1 MISFARGFLWT
12 LVFALGLVLL
22 QPYLGVSTVA
32 AQASDATNEG
42 EGEIDHPSELYW
54 KCWRT
59 PSQIGYGFSN
69 PVREAGSIFA
79 TPHLPASADAAPG
92 RDDLQWHLTRQS
104 LIDSRFYADPHLR
117 SPDLWEP
124 QHPYSPSLPPLPV
137 NPGDHPHPHAL
148 FEDVCS
154 ACEEPQFSASVTQ
167 AEARI
172 ASVTTV
178 WSTHS
183 GAAGT
188 GQLDEVKAAQ
198 QEQAADSVVTDHV
211 ASRQVPYQGSVAPS
225 AGTLDPHAQFYNY
238 GELGGDAGTGV
249 RLDTGIQDAVISV
262 TSGTVLTQTTG
273 STTTT
278 QFEVGSTPSNVT
290 NEVSITSRNS
300 LALPEVQQQSVG
312 ISMVE
317 PELKMVASTGYHDDS
332 QPAHDVDAW
341 LGLHPPLRLQTPPGY
356 AFIGPY
362 DSITRGTPSNPV
374 AVAPPGQQVFPAPA
388 CVLAQAPLPEHQH
401 SGGGSREYRVYC
413 WMVRSSADAP
423 AIPSQ
428 TGATQTVN
436 LDFRVGQGGD
446 SRFQEATVTLSADY
460 THLLQPPTTTVEIPR
475 FEVAPA
481 HSADPRVLAAN
492 TPGERAYG
500 LQPDEVDDSPS
511 DAIQVT
517 LELKDE
523 YRRDPKTPYGF
534 TDNAGEQQWKLFGDE
549 TVAIRRVPLPDGSIV
564 DVGYRQPYLVP
575 PFWGRIGKPAQERL
589 VPYLY
594 DHNDP
599 LVANYGAD
607 SVFRWPVRLDEL
619 NYYLFHAPGFT
630 KEHARSLGHVW
641 NLSYSYTTG
650 IPRDAATLKFLGLTA
665 NFAPLSFGANAVGEA
680 VEIPDQVEGT
690 SGRTGVAGYG
700 AYHLN
705 PFSRG
710 QSYLPM
716 YDLEL
721 YEDWVGSSG
730 PYPWHGESIGGH
742 ANHLL
747 GRHHLLKAGVV
758 APDDRGEG
766 DAYDANSR
774 FQFTI
779 KEGLPAGDLGA
790 GSSEAMLSRLGILP
804 SYVAARSNESS
815 PIADEHGFVPQS
827 DPLGTAWPNARIDPD
842 DTHVLI
848 VTFYEGRLGEK
859 LRLKRDGQ
867 LRDTGTGA
875 DNVAESAWDLVKRGA
890 RSVGDLGQASYDY
903 VSGRGDVEYAAVP
916 QMQYRRVMC
925 RIIVPPE
932 GVVLP
937 PSGFDGM
944 QQWIADSALNIVAT
958 VKNAI
963 SKLLDWLESAPRKL
977 LEGSVRA
984 AEQGV
989 CQGAGYMGV
998 MGDQSPADSRA
1009 LDHSIAVDRAGADAA
1024 LSEVELSDVEGRA
1037 QCERVQD
1044 GQGGLGTAVCGDVAR
1059 AVNDPSCSTVPAVDF
1074 EEAVQAGG
1082 LLAPFDIYWQ
1092 FDSVS
1097 YDPDPAVRNDATYD
1111 TDVRLYPDASYAVS
1125 QTQIGGSNYSL
1136 GLPLESSV
1144 SADLGVPRVTLQLPE
1159 PEPRGSDRWPDVDN
1173 PRSGEDFA
1181 RVDEVL
1187 DLLSQAPYHGF
1198 ILYVRPDRK
1207 SSGYTRYDV
1216 DTAQADLGI
1225 TEDAALAAFDVP
1237 LNPRVDELRL
1247 VLPLYYVQAKSGML
1261 NSDEVRLHSVRQF
1274 SFGNV
1279 PFQRDPPVDCRY
1291 QSVPILTFSPS
1302 PGSTGIF
1309 REPLGPAH
1317 DCNTTYPVRAD
1328 VDDEIV
1334 FIGLSDWDV
1343 LSGFLDYLWY
1353 LGDGF
1358 EYSFAISAYRGWPG
1372 VADDFVEGPR
1382 SDWLTIRGGADLACL
1397 DRHVFR
1403 SGIPGA
1409 DPSTWPATYPPFEHA
1424 RAVYDHYA
1432 CRDLLAPGG
1441 ALSLSHGV
1449 GSDFYRAQI
1458 DQWNQDASAGFDLD
1472 DYRRTQPSRRGVIG
1486 AQVTPDLSALYR
1498 SNHLFGSSQCRHLWN
1513 GTPPGLTWDSPIVRT
1528 LWHIS
1533 WVIAMLLLFFLLLW
1547 DGMALSYEGFL
1558 TDGRG
1563 GVALKAM
1570 LPRFALA
1577 LLLAASSLFIC
1588 RVVLTLAADVT
1599 CFVSHGT
1606 GMTFWGF
1613 LGTVITLLLAQ
1624 VVVIFATIA
1633 IVSKVLA
1640 VLTAGVVPGIL
1651 MTAFL
1656 IAMFTILI
1664 FLLWYGI
1671 KVFFGMVMRILLLL
1685 ILCGLSPVAMA
1696 MYASPST
1703 SHWTKKWV
1711 SMFLGAAFQQ
1721 LVVLFV
1727 LYAGASLAKNF
1738 LGDGIGSGFVF
1749 WNIFLSI
1756 LMTLMV
1762 VFLASKVPDI
1772 VNPGGRGL
1780 FSGFGQAL
1788 MMAAGAAAIIG
1799 TAGAGAIM
1807 GGMGSAGAA
1816 MGGPMGLGGGGSLSG
1831 GPLGGLMSRFGIGGG
1846 QQAAQ
1851 RATSTVGGPSS
1862 LQTSLGNQTQSPS
1875 PQGGGGP
1882 DGGGSPSGGGP
1893 LGGGDPG
1900 GGAAAAGSPSGL
1912 LGPTGAPISSDPAVS
1927 AVGQGVSGAAQ
1938 AASRSPGV
1946 LGRMAQGAFYG
1957 AVRGQQLSASMHRL
1971 FQRGDM
1977 GGIPLRG
1984 YSMQRPEPDAFRSA
1998 IMNRGL
2004 DPGASAQAR
2013 DMSRP
2018 YGTRG
2023 SRRDD
2028 DDIPHPHHDDDD
2040 NG

>member
-1 MISFARGFLWT
+1 MT
-12 LVFALGLVLL
+12 L
-22 QPYLGVSTVA
+22 T
-32 AQASDATNEG
+32 
-42 EGEIDHPSELYW
+42 
-54 KCWRT
+54 
-59 PSQIGYGFSN
+59 
-69 PVREAGSIFA
+69 
-79 TPHLPASADAAPG
+79 
-92 RDDLQWHLTRQS
+92 
-104 LIDSRFYADPHLR
+104 
-117 SPDLWEP
+117 
-124 QHPYSPSLPPLPV
+124 
-137 NPGDHPHPHAL
+137 
-148 FEDVCS
+148 
-154 ACEEPQFSASVTQ
+154 
-167 AEARI
+167 
-172 ASVTTV
+172 
-178 WSTHS
+178 
-183 GAAGT
+183 
-188 GQLDEVKAAQ
+188 
-198 QEQAADSVVTDHV
+198 
-211 ASRQVPYQGSVAPS
+211 
-225 AGTLDPHAQFYNY
+225 
-238 GELGGDAGTGV
+238 
-249 RLDTGIQDAVISV
+249 
-262 TSGTVLTQTTG
+262 
-273 STTTT
+273 
-278 QFEVGSTPSNVT
+278 
-290 NEVSITSRNS
+290 
-300 LALPEVQQQSVG
+300 
-312 ISMVE
+312 
-317 PELKMVASTGYHDDS
+317 
-332 QPAHDVDAW
+332 
-341 LGLHPPLRLQTPPGY
+341 
-356 AFIGPY
+356 
-362 DSITRGTPSNPV
+362 
-374 AVAPPGQQVFPAPA
+374 
-388 CVLAQAPLPEHQH
+388 
-401 SGGGSREYRVYC
+401 
-413 WMVRSSADAP
+413 
-423 AIPSQ
+423 
-428 TGATQTVN
+428 
-436 LDFRVGQGGD
+436 
-446 SRFQEATVTLSADY
+446 ADY

-523 YRRDPKTPYGF
+523 YRRDPTTPYGF

-549 TVAIRRVPLPDGSIV
+549 TVAIRRVPLLDGSIV
-564 DVGYRQPYLVP
+564 DVGYRQPYLIP
-575 PFWGRIGKPAQERL
+575 PFWGRIDKADDERL

-594 DHNDP
+594 DHTDP

-619 NYYLFHAPGFT
+619 NYYLFHAPGFS
-630 KEHARSLGHVW
+630 KNHARDLGHVW

-650 IPRDAATLKFLGLTA
+650 VPRDAATLKFLGLTV
-665 NFAPLSFGANAVGEA
+665 NFTPLSFGNNVVGEA
-680 VEIPDQVEGT
+680 VPIPEQVDGT
-690 SGRTGVAGYG
+690 SGRTGVVGYG
-700 AYHLN
+700 AYHLD
-705 PFSRG
+705 PFSPG

-716 YDLEL
+716 YDLER
-721 YEDWVGSSG
+721 YRAWVGTTGSYDSVWDG
-730 PYPWHGESIGGH
+730 QV
-742 ANHLL
+742 LL
-747 GRHHLLKAGVV
+747 GRSNLLKAGVV

-766 DAYDANSR
+766 AAYDANSR
-774 FQFTI
+774 FQFVI
-779 KEGLPAGDLGA
+779 KEGLPVGDLGD
-790 GSSEAMLSRLGILP
+790 GSSEDMLTRLGILP
-804 SYVAARSNESS
+804 SYVAVRTRDGSAVAN
-815 PIADEHGFVPQS
+815 EHGLVSDS
-827 DPLGTAWPNARIDPD
+827 DPLGSAWPNARIDPD

-875 DNVAESAWDLVKRGA
+875 SNPLTATWDLAKRGA
-890 RSVGDLGQASYDY
+890 QVGVDFGEAGLNFIA
-903 VSGRGDVEYAAVP
+903 GRDDVEYAAVP

-937 PSGFDGM
+937 SSGFDGM
-944 QQWIADSALNIVAT
+944 REWIADSALNIVG
-958 VKNAI
+958 VIKNAI
-963 SKLLDWLESAPRKL
+963 GKLLDWLESAPRKL
-977 LEGSVRA
+977 LEGAVRA

-989 CQGAGYMGV
+989 CHGAGYMGV
-998 MGDQSPADSRA
+998 MGDQAPADSRPVEVSA
-1009 LDHSIAVDRAGADAA
+1009 SADAGAADAS
-1024 LSEVELSDVEGRA
+1024 LSEIELSDVEGRS

-1059 AVNDPSCSTVPAVDF
+1059 AVNDPSCSTVPAVEF
-1074 EEAVQAGG
+1074 EPFYFPPA
-1082 LLAPFDIYWQ
+1082 APLPFHVAWQ

-1097 YDPDPAVRNDATYD
+1097 YDPDPTVRNNAAYDART
-1111 TDVRLYPDASYAVS
+1111 RLYPDASYAVA
-1125 QTQIGGSNYSL
+1125 QPQIGASAFYAGI
-1136 GLPLESSV
+1136 PLEASV
-1144 SADLGVPRVTLQLPE
+1144 SADLGVPKVTFKLPLPE
-1159 PEPRGSDRWPDVDN
+1159 QRGPSSIAPPLHPHTGHPDLA
-1173 PRSGEDFA
+1173 STQA
-1181 RVDEVL
+1181 ILDEHL
-1187 DLLSQAPYHGF
+1187 HAPYHGF

-1207 SSGYTRYDV
+1207 ASGYSRFDP
-1216 DTAQADLGI
+1216 DRADDEGIYGLGLSDEQI
-1225 TEDAALAAFDVP
+1225 EESIREDFNAA
-1237 LNPRVDELRL
+1237 LNPRVEELRL
-1247 VLPLYYVQAKSGML
+1247 VLPLYYIQASTGGL
-1261 NSDEVRLHSVRQF
+1261 YDSEVRLQSVEHF
-1274 SFGNV
+1274 SVGHV
-1279 PFQRDPPVDCRY
+1279 PFQRSSGRCSD
-1291 QSVPILTFSPS
+1291 QSVPILTHAVVPESPS
-1302 PGSTGIF
+1302 RSLRSAVTGGGDIADCEVSPNEF
-1309 REPLGPAH
+1309 RSILNDQVVFLGA
-1317 DCNTTYPVRAD
+1317 
-1328 VDDEIV
+1328 
-1334 FIGLSDWDV
+1334 SDWDI
-1343 LSGFLDYLWY
+1343 LAGFLDYLWY

-1358 EYSFAISAYRGWPG
+1358 EYSFAVSAYRGWPG

-1382 SDWLTIRGGADLACL
+1382 SDWVTVRGGADLACI
-1397 DRHVFR
+1397 DPHVFR
-1403 SGIPGA
+1403 SGLPGVT
-1409 DPSTWPATYPPFEHA
+1409 PTLWATATGYPDLEHA
-1424 RAVYDHYA
+1424 QAVYDHYR
-1432 CRDLLAPGG
+1432 CEDLFRPGG
-1441 ALSLSHGV
+1441 SLSTSHGL
-1449 GSDFYRAQI
+1449 GTSFYRGQVN
-1458 DQWNQDASAGFDLD
+1458 QWNQDASAGFDLD
-1472 DYRRTQPSRRGVIG
+1472 DYRRSAPSGRGVIG
-1486 AQVTPDLSALYR
+1486 AQVTPDLSGLYR

-1513 GTPPGLTWDSPIVRT
+1513 GTPPGLTWDSPVVRT

-1588 RVVLTLAADVT
+1588 RIVLTLAADVT
-1599 CFVSHGT
+1599 CFVSHAT

-1613 LGTVITLLLAQ
+1613 LGSVITLLLAQ

-1656 IAMFTILI
+1656 IAMFTVLI

-1685 ILCGLSPVAMA
+1685 VLCGLSPVAMA

-1727 LYAGASLAKNF
+1727 LYAGASLAKNL

-1749 WNIFLSI
+1749 WNVFLSI

-1816 MGGPMGLGGGGSLSG
+1816 MGGPMGLGSAGSSGG

-1846 QQAAQ
+1846 QGAAT
-1851 RATSTVGGPSS
+1851 RASETVGGPSS
-1862 LQTSLGNQTQSPS
+1862 LQSSLGNQTQAPS
-1875 PQGGGGP
+1875 PQAAGGGG
-1882 DGGGSPSGGGP
+1882 DSGGPLSGGGP
-1893 LGGGDPG
+1893 LGGGDAG
-1900 GGAAAAGSPSGL
+1900 GGAAPGSGAASGL
-1912 LGPTGAPISSDPAVS
+1912 LGPDGRPVSSGAPASP
-1927 AVGQGVSGAAQ
+1927 VGEGLSGAAQ
-1938 AASRSPGV
+1938 AAARSPGV

-1957 AVRGQQLSASMHRL
+1957 AVRGQQLSASMHRI

-1998 IMNRGL
+1998 IMSRGL

-2018 YGTRG
+2018 YGARG

-2040 NG
+2040 NV